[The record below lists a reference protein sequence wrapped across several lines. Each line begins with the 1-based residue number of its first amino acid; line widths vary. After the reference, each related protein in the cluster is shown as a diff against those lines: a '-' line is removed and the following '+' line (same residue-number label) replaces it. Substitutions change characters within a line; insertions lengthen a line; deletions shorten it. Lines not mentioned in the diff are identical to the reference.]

1 MELPISED
9 ERKITKLCS
18 LSLVIYLETD
28 QSIRKR
34 LMDIWGMM
42 NGTPAS

>member
-1 MELPISED
+1 MRLPVSDD

-28 QSIRKR
+28 QLIREKLMAVWR
-34 LMDIWGMM
+34 LIDGIEP
-42 NGTPAS
+42 T